1 MISQPVTKNAYVDR
15 YGFRLVTAGVMLLL
29 GIATLVYHSL
39 EDWGWVDSLY
49 FSVVAGTTVG
59 FGDLAPSTDASKLF
73 TVFYILLGVAAITT
87 YLNLSLRRMS
97 LRVSQHRKGD

>member
-1 MISQPVTKNAYVDR
+1 MISQPATKNAYVDR
-15 YGFRLVTAGVMLLL
+15 YGFRLVTVGVMLLL

-97 LRVSQHRKGD
+97 LRVSHHRQGD